1 MGKSK
6 KQQKKPALPL
16 EVLAEI
22 WQAPENGIPTDVL
35 GSYTGTGLDSKQP
48 VQDADDL

>member
-6 KQQKKPALPL
+6 KQQKKPALPP

-22 WQAPENGIPTDVL
+22 WQAPENSIPADVL
-35 GSYTGTGLDSKQP
+35 GSYTGTGLDREQP
-48 VQDADDL
+48 VQDADDI